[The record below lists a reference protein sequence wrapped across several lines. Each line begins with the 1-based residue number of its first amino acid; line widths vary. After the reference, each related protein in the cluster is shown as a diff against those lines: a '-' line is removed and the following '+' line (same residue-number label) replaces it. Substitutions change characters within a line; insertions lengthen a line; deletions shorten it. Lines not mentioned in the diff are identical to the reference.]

1 MSFFF
6 PVNHT
11 GNHNFKYNLQINCFF
26 LQRFDTHEQVF
37 IQTFAEVGAIPSPET
52 LLTAKALATH
62 DVIVSG
68 TVVFIVT

>member
-1 MSFFF
+1 MIILVYNYFFSD
-6 PVNHT
+6 
-11 GNHNFKYNLQINCFF
+11 HNKLC
-26 LQRFDTHEQVF
+26 LAL
-37 IQTFAEVGAIPSPET
+37 QTFAEVGAIPSPET